1 MFGIKIVWFIW
12 GMVNMKL
19 CIYILFWFFI
29 FMNLFVYNLLKLEIK
44 WLIYDFFCI
53 LFIEYIIGY
62 ILDGNFY
69 VVFVW
74 GRNI

>member
-1 MFGIKIVWFIW
+1 
-12 GMVNMKL
+12 
-19 CIYILFWFFI
+19 
-29 FMNLFVYNLLKLEIK
+29 MNLFVYNLLKLEIK

-69 VVFVW
+69 VVFV
-74 GRNI
+74 